1 MSTASD
7 PAERG
12 TAVAPPLR
20 TRVVPPAGGPGSAQD
35 PALRED
41 LLRTWVDV
49 SEAGGSV
56 GFVPPVDPAAVAA
69 ALDGTLA
76 RVREGLDVLVV
87 LEEAGRD
94 DAAAERPRAVGMG
107 VLLAGSTPIT
117 AHWRTVVRLMV
128 APHRQ
133 GRGAGRRLL
142 AAVHAAA
149 RDLGLE
155 QLSLTVRDGQGLQ
168 PFYER
173 AGYVVVGRHPGALR
187 VGPGD
192 DRDEVRL
199 VVRL

>member
-1 MSTASD
+1 MSTSSTSSERVTA
-7 PAERG
+7 PAG
-12 TAVAPPLR
+12 PLR
-20 TRVVPPAGGPGSAQD
+20 TRVVPPSGGPGSAED

-49 SEAGGSV
+49 SEGGGSV

-76 RVREGLDVLVV
+76 RVCEGRDVLVV
-87 LEEAGRD
+87 LEEAEDG
-94 DAAAERPRAVGMG
+94 AERLRAVGLG

-128 APHRQ
+128 APHLQ